1 MTGKHILI
9 VDDELSVR
17 SSLEEWFREDGF
29 AVDTA
34 EDGNAALRA
43 MDKGPFDI
51 VLLDLKMPGLD
62 GVEVQKRLREIDPN
76 ATVIILTAYAS
87 VETAVQALKLGAFDY
102 VTKPVDPD
110 DLSNLVRNAL
120 RTRALAEENA
130 RLREKVSELTQGD
143 TIVATSPKMEHVLEM
158 VRTVAETDS
167 SVVIRGESGT
177 GKELIARAIHAQSR
191 RRFFP
196 LVAVNAGS
204 IPETLLESELFGH
217 EKGAFTGAQY
227 RRKGKLELANG
238 GTLFLD
244 EIGDIS
250 AKTQIDL
257 LRVLETHKFTRLGGN
272 NEITSDFRLVCAT
285 HTNLEQQV
293 EAGRF
298 REDLFYRINV
308 FSIHVPPLRERSE
321 DILPLTRHFIEKYA
335 RAMGKPLLRLSPGA
349 EAVLMGY
356 RWPGNVRELE
366 NAIERAMVVGK
377 GPLLDV
383 KDLPVTA
390 QNGGGGVG
398 GGGGNGD
405 PQARSLAALEKEHIA
420 RVLRECE
427 GNITLAARV
436 LGIDRATLYNKLKRY
451 QLRR

>member
-9 VDDELSVR
+9 VDDEPSVR
-17 SSLEEWFREDGF
+17 TSLEEWFREDGF
-29 AVDTA
+29 LVDTA
-34 EDGNAALRA
+34 EDGAAALRA
-43 MDKGPFDI
+43 MDRGPFDI
-51 VLLDLKMPGLD
+51 ILLDLKMPGMD
-62 GVEVQKRLREIDPN
+62 GMEVQKRVREIDPA

-87 VETAVQALKLGAFDY
+87 VETAVQALKMGAFDY

-120 RTRALAEENA
+120 HTRALAEENA

-143 TIVATSPKMEHVLEM
+143 TIVATSARMEHVLEM

-250 AKTQIDL
+250 SKTQIDL

-308 FSIHVPPLRERSE
+308 FSIHVPPLRERPE
-321 DILPLTRHFIEKYA
+321 DILPLTRHFIDQYA
-335 RAMGKPLLRLSPGA
+335 RAMGKPLLRLSPAA
-349 EAVLMGY
+349 EAVLIGY

-390 QNGGGGVG
+390 QNGGA
-398 GGGGNGD
+398 NGD
-405 PQARSLAALEKEHIA
+405 PQSRSLAALEKEHIA

>member
-1 MTGKHILI
+1 MSDRHILI

-17 SSLEEWFREDGF
+17 SSLEEWFKEDGF
-29 AVDTA
+29 AVATA
-34 EDGNAALRA
+34 EDGPAALRA
-43 MDKGPFDI
+43 MDKGPYDI
-51 VLLDLKMPGLD
+51 VLLDLKMPGMD
-62 GVEVQKRLREIDPN
+62 GLEVQKRLKQIDP
-76 ATVIILTAYAS
+76 ASTIIILTAYAS

-120 RTRALAEENA
+120 RTRELAEENV
-130 RLREKVSELTQGD
+130 RLKEKVAELTQPAP
-143 TIVATSPKMEHVLEM
+143 IVAVSAKMQHVLEM

-191 RRFFP
+191 RRWFP
-196 LVAVNAGS
+196 MIAVNAGS

-217 EKGAFTGAQY
+217 EKGAYTGAQY
-227 RRKGKLELANG
+227 RRKGKIELANG

-257 LRVLETHKFTRLGGN
+257 LRVLETHRFCRLGGN
-272 NEITSDFRLVCAT
+272 QEIESDFRLVCAT

-293 EAGRF
+293 ADGHF

-308 FSIHVPPLRERSE
+308 FSIQVPPLHERPE
-321 DILPLTRHFIEKYA
+321 DILPLATHFVEQYA
-335 RAMGKPLLRLSPGA
+335 RAMGKPALRISPEA
-349 EAVLMGY
+349 EAVLLAY

-366 NAIERAMVVGK
+366 NAVERAMVIGK
-377 GPLLDV
+377 GPTLGV
-383 KDLPVTA
+383 QDLPVSA
-390 QNGGGGVG
+390 RN
-398 GGGGNGD
+398 GGNGNGD
-405 PQARSLAALEKEHIA
+405 EPPARSLSAMEKEHID
-420 RVLRECE
+420 RVLHQCD
-427 GNITLAARV
+427 GNVTLAARV

-451 QLRR
+451 GLRR